1 MPFMPFPFAQPM
13 PPASD
18 PKSEF
23 WGSNRPPQDRTSTTL
38 VITDIPHQHLSV
50 PEIREYFS
58 QFGEVTNIALEG
70 KSKRALLSYGTNRE
84 AYQAWKSDAAVFG
97 SRHVKVLWHRP
108 RPGQGDAGQQALDAS
123 RGLMENMKKMESGE
137 GVQGT
142 TKAVYSGPQDL
153 LQKTLMELEQRERTS
168 KKETLMAEQK
178 VLFKR
183 TEGASKEEKMKVLA
197 RLREISKEM
206 EELDKRR
213 PEQKLEGGD
222 KERLDSELARLG
234 METTAGKDQEELMK
248 LNAQLSALKD
258 KVS

>member
-1 MPFMPFPFAQPM
+1 
-13 PPASD
+13 
-18 PKSEF
+18 
-23 WGSNRPPQDRTSTTL
+23 
-38 VITDIPHQHLSV
+38 
-50 PEIREYFS
+50 
-58 QFGEVTNIALEG
+58 
-70 KSKRALLSYGTNRE
+70 
-84 AYQAWKSDAAVFG
+84 
-97 SRHVKVLWHRP
+97 
-108 RPGQGDAGQQALDAS
+108 
-123 RGLMENMKKMESGE
+123 
-137 GVQGT
+137 
-142 TKAVYSGPQDL
+142 
-153 LQKTLMELEQRERTS
+153 
-168 KKETLMAEQK
+168 MAEQK

-206 EELDKRR
+206 EELDKPR